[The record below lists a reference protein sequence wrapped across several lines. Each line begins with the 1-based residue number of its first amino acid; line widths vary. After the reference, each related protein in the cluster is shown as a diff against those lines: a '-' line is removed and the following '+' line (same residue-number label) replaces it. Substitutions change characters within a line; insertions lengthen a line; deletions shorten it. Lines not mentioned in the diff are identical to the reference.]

1 MSWFFGKNSSL
12 RQLHHFG
19 PKNALLHLSIGSND
33 FLKILPSQR
42 GQELHQNYFDSFS
55 KKNLIQ
61 SNWSILGRKSMGCYN
76 SGSAPTNFLKI
87 LNHESGK
94 KVHENCNDFSEKI
107 PLLGNCTI
115 LDPKMMLCH
124 NSPSALRTF

>member
-1 MSWFFGKNSSL
+1 M
-12 RQLHHFG
+12 HHFG
-19 PKNALLHLSIGSND
+19 PKNAQLHLSIGSND

-42 GQELHQNYFDSFS
+42 GQDVHQNFFNGFS

-61 SNWSILGRKSMGCYN
+61 SSWLILGRKSMGCYN

-94 KVHENCNDFSEKI
+94 KVHENCCNDFSEKI
-107 PLLGNCTI
+107 SLLGNCTI
-115 LDPKMMLCH
+115 LGPKIMLCH
-124 NSPSALRTF
+124 NSPLALRTF